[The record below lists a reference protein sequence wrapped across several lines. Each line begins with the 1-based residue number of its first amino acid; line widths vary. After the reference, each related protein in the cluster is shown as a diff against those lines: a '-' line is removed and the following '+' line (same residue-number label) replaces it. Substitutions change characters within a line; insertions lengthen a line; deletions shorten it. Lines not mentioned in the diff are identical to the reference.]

1 MYVYLPI
8 AKQKNG
14 PKRRLFLFELEAVK
28 RFVRVAGVS
37 PATVAEN
44 TRRSPALACTKTWT
58 SCVDSEA
65 WKSWRDRVATVVA
78 TLRF

>member
-1 MYVYLPI
+1 MYLPL
-8 AKQKNG
+8 AKQNNC
-14 PKRRLFLFELEAVK
+14 PKRRLVLFELEAVK

-44 TRRSPALACTKTWT
+44 ARRSPALACTKTWT